1 MAKPVKKKKEKEEI
15 TTTETFIE
23 VDVDEKAIEEAE
35 EVIVENVSIKE
46 EKKEEKVAENLEIKS
61 QEFIKQPNVRV
72 KPNKEIKTF
81 IGDRWYYLKPGK
93 VEVVPQNVKD
103 ILLKAGVLDPM

>member
-35 EVIVENVSIKE
+35 EVIVEE